1 MKRDQYFDDTDAAL
15 ADAAHRYTRE
25 RHAFDKRQKLP
36 AGERRF
42 SASAWKEMASMG
54 WLGVA
59 TGEDEGG
66 LGLRVSSIAL
76 LAQAAGQALV
86 NEPLLSTGFI
96 APDIVMRHASAEQ
109 RSRWLARM
117 NEGALRVA
125 CVFAHAASPVQARA
139 GQLHGRQEVVLD
151 GDIADALLVQASE
164 DSQGG
169 KHRWYWVDAA
179 APGLKRSAYPLLDGR
194 GAATL
199 EFEGCTA
206 EALDAGDS
214 AHPALLA
221 ALALSADAVGAM
233 EAAMALTLDYIK
245 TRQQFGA
252 AIGTHQVIQHRAV
265 DMFIRLNECRAV
277 LAQAT
282 QSLQAQPDAAA
293 RDVHGAKAF
302 IGEQSTLMLQEAVQL
317 HGGIGITDEYAL
329 SHYLRRV
336 IADDQLSGGHE
347 QHLRQF
353 AAAPS
358 IR

>member
-1 MKRDQYFDDTDAAL
+1 MKREDYFDDTDAVL
-15 ADAAHRYTRE
+15 ADTAQRYTRD
-25 RHAFDKRQKLP
+25 RHAFGKRQKMP
-36 AGERRF
+36 AGARRF
-42 SASAWKEMASMG
+42 SAPAWSEMASMG

-59 TGEDEGG
+59 TGEEEGG

-76 LAQAAGQALV
+76 LAQAAGAALV
-86 NEPLLSTGFI
+86 NEPLLSSGFI
-96 APDIVMRHASAEQ
+96 APDIVMRHGSAEQ
-109 RSRWLARM
+109 RRRWLARM

-125 CVFAHAASPVQARA
+125 CLFARQAEPVHCR
-139 GQLHGRQEVVLD
+139 GGRLRGRQEVVLD

-164 DSQGG
+164 GG
-169 KHRWYWVDAA
+169 DRRWYWVELDAR
-179 APGLKRSAYPLLDGR
+179 GLKRRAYPLLDGR

-199 EFEGCTA
+199 DFDDCPA
-206 EALDAGDS
+206 EALDAGES
-214 AHPALLA
+214 PHPALLM
-221 ALALSADAVGAM
+221 ALALCADAVGAM
-233 EAAMALTLDYIK
+233 DAAMALTLDYIK
-245 TRQQFGA
+245 TRQQFGVP
-252 AIGTHQVIQHRAV
+252 IGSHQVIQHRAV
-265 DMFIRLNECRAV
+265 DMFIRANECRAV

-282 QSLQAQPDAAA
+282 DFLRAQADAAA

-336 IADDQLSGGHE
+336 ITDDQLSGGHE

-358 IR
+358 TR

>member
-1 MKRDQYFDDTDAAL
+1 MKRDEYLDETDAAL
-15 ADAAHRYTRE
+15 ADAAQRYTRE
-25 RHAFDKRQKLP
+25 RHAFDKQQKLP

-42 SASAWKEMASMG
+42 SGPAWKEMASMG

-59 TGEDEGG
+59 IGEEEGG
-66 LGLRVSSIAL
+66 LDLRVSSISL
-76 LAQAAGQALV
+76 LARAAGRALV
-86 NEPLLSTGFI
+86 NEPLFSTGFI
-96 APDIVMRHASAEQ
+96 APDIVMRHAAAGQ
-109 RSRWLARM
+109 RARWLPRV

-125 CVFAHAASPVQARA
+125 CVFARQGMPVRA
-139 GQLHGRQEVVLD
+139 EAGGLHGRREVVLD
-151 GDIADALLVQASE
+151 GDIADALLVQAGE
-164 DSQGG
+164 AGDR
-169 KHRWYWVDAA
+169 RWYWVEADAR
-179 APGLKRSAYPLLDGR
+179 GVRRSTYPLLDGR
-194 GAATL
+194 GGATL
-199 EFEGCTA
+199 EFDGCPA

-214 AHPALLA
+214 PHPALLM
-221 ALALSADAVGAM
+221 ALALCADAVGAM

-265 DMFIRLNECRAV
+265 DMSIRLGECRAV

-282 QSLQAQPDAAA
+282 ESLQARPGDAA

-302 IGEQSTLMLQEAVQL
+302 VGEQSTLMLQEAVQL
-317 HGGIGITDEYAL
+317 HGGIGITEEYAL

-336 IADDQLSGGHE
+336 ITDDKLSGGHE
-347 QHLRQF
+347 HHLRQF

>member
-1 MKRDQYFDDTDAAL
+1 MKRDDYFDDTDAAL
-15 ADAAHRYTRE
+15 ARAAQRYTRE
-25 RHAFDKRQKLP
+25 RHAFDQRQKLP

-42 SASAWKEMASMG
+42 SASAWNEMASMG

-59 TGEDEGG
+59 TGEEEGG

-86 NEPLLSTGFI
+86 NEPLFSAGFI
-96 APDIVMRHASAEQ
+96 APDIVMRHASADQ
-109 RSRWLARM
+109 RGRWLAPM
-117 NEGALRVA
+117 NEGAVRVA
-125 CVFAHAASPVQARA
+125 CVFARQAMPVRAHAGR
-139 GQLHGRQEVVLD
+139 LHGRQEVVLD
-151 GDIADALLVQASE
+151 GDIADALLVQAGE
-164 DSQGG
+164 AGER
-169 KHRWYWVDAA
+169 RWYWIEPDAH
-179 APGLKRSAYPLLDGR
+179 GIKRSTYPLLDGR

-199 EFEGCTA
+199 EFEGCPG

-214 AHPALLA
+214 PHPALLM
-221 ALALSADAVGAM
+221 ALALCADAVGAM
-233 EAAMALTLDYIK
+233 EAAMTLTLDYIR
-245 TRQQFGA
+245 TRRQFGA
-252 AIGTHQVIQHRAV
+252 AIGTQQVIQHRAV
-265 DMFIRLNECRAV
+265 DMSIRLSECRAV

-282 QSLQAQPDAAA
+282 QSLQAQPEAAA

-302 IGEQSTLMLQEAVQL
+302 VGEQSKLMLQEAVQL

-353 AAAPS
+353 AAALS

>member
-1 MKRDQYFDDTDAAL
+1 MKRDAYFDDTDAAL
-15 ADAAHRYTRE
+15 ADSAQRYTRE

-36 AGERRF
+36 ASERRF
-42 SASAWKEMASMG
+42 SAAAWKEIASMG

-59 TGEDEGG
+59 MGEDEGG

-86 NEPLLSTGFI
+86 NEPLVSTGFI

-109 RSRWLARM
+109 RGRWLARM
-117 NEGALRVA
+117 NDGSLRVA
-125 CVFAHAASPVQARA
+125 ALFARQGVPVRARA
-139 GQLHGRQEVVLD
+139 GKLHGRQEVVLD
-151 GDIADALLVQASE
+151 GDIADALLVQAAGE
-164 DSQGG
+164 AGDT
-169 KHRWYWVDAA
+169 RWYWVELD
-179 APGLKRSAYPLLDGR
+179 APGVKRSTYPLLDGR
-194 GAATL
+194 GAATFS
-199 EFEGCTA
+199 FEGCQA
-206 EALDAGDS
+206 EALDEGAS
-214 AHPALLA
+214 PHPALLL
-221 ALALSADAVGAM
+221 ALALCADAVGAM
-233 EAAMALTLDYIK
+233 EAAMTLTLDYIK

-282 QSLQAQPDAAA
+282 HSLQAQSEAAA

-302 IGEQSTLMLQEAVQL
+302 VGEQSTLMLQEAVQL

-336 IADDQLSGGHE
+336 VADDQLTGGHG
-347 QHLRQF
+347 QHLRHF

>member
-1 MKRDQYFDDTDAAL
+1 VKRDDYFDDTDAAL
-15 ADAAHRYTRE
+15 ADAAQRYTHD
-25 RHAFDKRQKLP
+25 RHAFEKRQKLP

-42 SASAWKEMASMG
+42 SPSAWNEMAAMG

-59 TGEDEGG
+59 IDEDHGG

-76 LAQAAGQALV
+76 LAQAAGKALMS
-86 NEPLLSTGFI
+86 EPLLSSGFI
-96 APDIVMRHASAEQ
+96 APDIVMRHGSPAQ
-109 RSRWLARM
+109 RGRWLARM
-117 NEGALRVA
+117 NQGALRVA
-125 CVFAHAASPVQARA
+125 CVFARQDAPVRANA

-151 GDIADALLVQASE
+151 GDIADAVLVQAGEAGQS
-164 DSQGG
+164 
-169 KHRWYWVDAA
+169 RWYWVEPDAH
-179 APGLKRSAYPLLDGR
+179 GVKRTAYPLLDGR
-194 GAATL
+194 GGATL
-199 EFEGCTA
+199 EFEGCPA
-206 EALDAGDS
+206 DALEAGES
-214 AHPALLA
+214 PHPALLL
-221 ALALSADAVGAM
+221 ALALCADAVGAM
-233 EAAMALTLDYIK
+233 EAAMTLTLDYIK

-282 QSLQAQPDAAA
+282 QSLQARPGAAA

-302 IGEQSTLMLQEAVQL
+302 VGEQSRLMLQEAVQL

-336 IADDQLSGGHE
+336 IADDQLSGGAE
-347 QHLRQF
+347 QHLRAF
-353 AAAPS
+353 VAAPS